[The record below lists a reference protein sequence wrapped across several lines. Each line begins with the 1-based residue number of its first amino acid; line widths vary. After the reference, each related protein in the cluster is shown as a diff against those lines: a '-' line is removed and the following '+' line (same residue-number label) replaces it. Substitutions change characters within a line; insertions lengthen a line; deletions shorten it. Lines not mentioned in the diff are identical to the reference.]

1 MVRAKEGQS
10 RMRVLDVMQ
19 SQVITVLPQTTVP
32 AAERLMR
39 EQGVRHLVV
48 VDGEAL
54 LVGIV
59 SARDLARALP
69 SPATSLARHEVN
81 GLLDRLT
88 VAEIMTRPVIVV
100 EPSRRLDEALRVML
114 LERISALPV
123 TDVGRLVG
131 ILTDADVFDL
141 VVRSMRAA
149 GPPSRLAVT
158 PGDELGTLAG
168 VACTVEEVGAP
179 ITDLVTP
186 CGNGCTSA

>member
-1 MVRAKEGQS
+1 
-10 RMRVLDVMQ
+10 MRVLDVMQ
-19 SQVITVLPQTTVP
+19 SQVITVLPQTSVP
-32 AAERLMR
+32 ATERLMR
-39 EQGVRHLVV
+39 EQGVRHLAV

-59 SARDLARALP
+59 SARDLTRARP
-69 SPATSLARHEVN
+69 SPATSLTRHEVN

-100 EPSRRLDEALRVML
+100 EPLRRLDEALRVMRM
-114 LERISALPV
+114 ERISALPV

-149 GPPSRLAVT
+149 GPSSRLDVR
-158 PGDELGTLAG
+158 PGAELGTLAG

-179 ITDLVTP
+179 IADLITP
-186 CGNGCTSA
+186 CGTGCASV

>member
-1 MVRAKEGQS
+1 
-10 RMRVLDVMQ
+10 MRVLDVMQ

-59 SARDLARALP
+59 SARDLARARP

-88 VAEIMTRPVIVV
+88 VEEIMTRPVIVV

-114 LERISALPV
+114 MERISALPV

-149 GPPSRLAVT
+149 GPSSRLEVT

-179 ITDLVTP
+179 IADLITP
-186 CGNGCTSA
+186 CGNGCASV